1 MVLYIRRNRY
11 PTFPRICSL
20 VDFALYFFFGE
31 ILSIPMDLEVSK
43 TSIQEYEYTGVRL
56 SLCHNLF
63 IHYTQFTTS
72 IDLNF

>member
-1 MVLYIRRNRY
+1 
-11 PTFPRICSL
+11 
-20 VDFALYFFFGE
+20 
-31 ILSIPMDLEVSK
+31 MDLEVSK

-63 IHYTQFTTS
+63 VHYTQFTTS